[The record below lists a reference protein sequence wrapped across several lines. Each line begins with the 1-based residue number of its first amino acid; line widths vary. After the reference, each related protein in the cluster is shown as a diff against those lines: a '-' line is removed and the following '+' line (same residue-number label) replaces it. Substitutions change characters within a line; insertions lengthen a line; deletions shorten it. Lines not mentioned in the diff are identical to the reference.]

1 MSEENGSASLEIR
14 PQAQNRRLFYF
25 PIVHTVQDMGS
36 LASHVKEK
44 HKSKDNHTHIAS
56 IARFWDLVEE
66 EALSLLPCKS
76 TVRIYQDA
84 LPICDHELQIVSDLV
99 KQGSRN
105 HAIVQHLMDNGAQVM
120 GTESPDLLLEE
131 YHLAKRV
138 MEQGGQSIAD
148 GKAAAEILRKR
159 DQFVAERIN
168 NTLAT
173 GEVGIVF
180 LGMMH
185 CIEAELSSDIEIIY
199 PIGRPEASQGTAK

>member
-1 MSEENGSASLEIR
+1 MREENGSPSLEKTSQIKR
-14 PQAQNRRLFYF
+14 HLFYF
-25 PIVHTVQDMGS
+25 PIVHSVQDMGS

-44 HKSKDNHTHIAS
+44 HKAKDNRNHMES
-56 IARFWDLVEE
+56 IARFWDLVED
-66 EALSLLPCKS
+66 EALSLVPCKS

-84 LPICDHELQIVSDLV
+84 LPVCDHEQQIVNDLV

-105 HAIVQHLMDNGAQVM
+105 HAIVLHLMEKGAQVM

-138 MEQGGQSIAD
+138 MEQGGQSITD
-148 GKAAAEILRKR
+148 EKAAIEILHKR
-159 DQFVAERIN
+159 DQFIAERIN
-168 NTLAT
+168 NTLAA

-185 CIEAELSSDIEIIY
+185 CIETELSSDIEIIY